1 MRSLR
6 QATMSLERKEDESSH
21 DDDPCLS
28 DNKVKDETAPFLSS
42 STSSLQSINFQITRH
57 KPPHDQSPKDLI
69 LTAIHLQKR
78 WPSNPPPATRSTA
91 TQPHPFSYASSTA
104 PTAP

>member
-42 STSSLQSINFQITRH
+42 STSSLQSINF
-57 KPPHDQSPKDLI
+57 
-69 LTAIHLQKR
+69 
-78 WPSNPPPATRSTA
+78 
-91 TQPHPFSYASSTA
+91 
-104 PTAP
+104 